1 MEYKIHSGE
10 QIRICADNH
19 IFARRRMNCLI
30 RIRQRYAGFA
40 QSDKKLADFLL
51 SQPDHARH
59 LSSQQLARSRREPV
73 QRGEICPEDWL

>member
-1 MEYKIHSGE
+1 
-10 QIRICADNH
+10 
-19 IFARRRMNCLI
+19 MNCLI

-59 LSSQQLARSRREPV
+59 LSSQQLAQEAGVSQSSV
-73 QRGEICPEDWL
+73 V